1 MNNPQMY
8 GFIGLGVMGEPMC
21 RNLAEKADRPVLA
34 FDLRPEPLQA
44 LSQHGVE
51 AAPSVGDLAR
61 RSEIILLSLP
71 GGPQVREV
79 CLGDGG
85 ILDNCCSGQ
94 VIVDCSTTPVG
105 VSREIAERFAAKGV
119 AFADAPVAKT
129 RAAAQSGTLNIMVG
143 AEPEIFARIEP
154 VLRCMG
160 SDIAHC
166 GGIGAGEVVKLMNN
180 MILAQIGVAVGEALT
195 VARRAGVDG
204 QVLLETLMN
213 GSADSFMLRNH
224 AMKAMLP
231 DDFPDRA
238 FSVTYM
244 LKDMSYAIDLAS
256 ENGITLSGAEN
267 TVRLLERTAALG
279 NQDLYWPVVI
289 KAIEAD

>member
-1 MNNPQMY
+1 MY

-51 AAPSVGDLAR
+51 AAPSVADLTQ

-85 ILDNCCSGQ
+85 ILDNCRSGQ